1 MKTILLALLLFVTAS
16 LSMAEDNPPSKPN
29 VPDKIEQVIIDFLD
43 ATSDAGKTITN
54 AAGQVADYAVQ
65 EIPIIVQE
73 YMRWYFWKSIIL
85 CLVGVGFLSIS
96 ALLFRFLWKLL
107 NSDRPWT
114 ISKNSY
120 TSEITNDGLLGI
132 LSILFGLLLIIPG
145 FAFTVEN
152 LDWVQISIAPRVYL
166 IDQFQEKMR

>member
-1 MKTILLALLLFVTAS
+1 MKTILLAILLFVTAS
-16 LSMAEDNPPSKPN
+16 FSMAEDTPPSKPN

-85 CLVGVGFLSIS
+85 CLVGLGFLSIS
-96 ALLFRFLWKLL
+96 ALLLRFVWKLL

-114 ISKNSY
+114 QAKGYYKES
-120 TSEITNDGLLGI
+120 TNDGISGI
-132 LSILFGLLLIIPG
+132 LSIIFGVLLIIPG
-145 FAFTVEN
+145 IAFTVEN
-152 LDWVQISIAPRVYL
+152 LDWVKISIAPRVYL